1 MMADLDSI
9 YFAARQLS
17 PGERPARLARACGD
31 AGYFPAALYLN

>member
-17 PGERPARLARACGD
+17 PGERPACLARACGD